1 MSTLNLTPE
10 EEALVASALRAKSAQ
25 YLGMFGV
32 ADPAIDALLAKVEG
46 QLPAPEVTQPAVEV
60 AVEEVVAEEVATE
73 EVVEAPAEET
83 PAEE

>member
-1 MSTLNLTPE
+1 MSQLTLTTE
-10 EEALVASALRAKSAQ
+10 EEALVAGALRAKSAQ

-46 QLPAPEVTQPAVEV
+46 QLPVPEVTQPAVEV
-60 AVEEVVAEEVATE
+60 AVEEVVTEVE
-73 EVVEAPAEET
+73 EVVEVPAEET